1 MLHLKTNRLLTA
13 VVFIGIATMAIVAV
27 ACSESRPN
35 ESLKVGF
42 IDVELI
48 DQFMGGV
55 PPGTQGPVFNS
66 VLLAVKHVNDAGGVW
81 GRPVETVFRTTP
93 GSSAV
98 EVATQLLD
106 NEGVHGFIGPV
117 MSTDVEAVANEV
129 AKPREVPFISSVS
142 TVPFVADLDDDGY
155 IFRSSMSDVAQG
167 FALAQLAMED
177 HDEHVALVHRDDR
190 WGGAIADSFKEHYSG
205 RVSEVSLHP
214 DQSTFRDELAQVSA
228 SGAPVLVLI
237 TFADMTDTVLDE
249 VIAHGHFDQV
259 LLMNEHRSLA
269 LLAKYPDFL
278 DGAKGVAPY
287 GRHITEAEG
296 HWERDYETE
305 YGDVPHASFMRETYD
320 AAVAFMIAAEH
331 AGTTDGAAI
340 RDSLYTI
347 SGPPGE
353 SFPATAEGIR
363 GALDAVRNGDDIDL
377 EGEATAINWDARGEV
392 TFGHMGIW
400 QFQDGDVVDLRH
412 FDVDLTE

>member
-1 MLHLKTNRLLTA
+1 MLHLRTNWLLSA
-13 VVFIGIATMAIVAV
+13 VAATVITVIAAAV
-27 ACSESRPN
+27 ACSDNRPD

-93 GSSAV
+93 GSTAV
-98 EVATQLLD
+98 EVATQMLD

-117 MSTDVEAVANEV
+117 MSTDVESVADEL
-129 AKPREVPFISSVS
+129 AKPRDVPFISSVS

-190 WGGAIADSFKEHYSG
+190 WGRAIADSFKSHYSG

-214 DQSTFRDELAQVSA
+214 DKSTFADELTQISA

-237 TFADMTDTVLDE
+237 TFADMTDAVLDE
-249 VIAHGHFDQV
+249 VITHGHFDQV

-269 LLAKYPDFL
+269 LLAKYPEFL

-296 HWERDYETE
+296 HWEADYAAE
-305 YGDVPHASFMRETYD
+305 YGEVPHASFMRETYD
-320 AAVAFMIAAEH
+320 AAVAFMIASEH
-331 AGTTDGAAI
+331 AGSTAGAAI

-353 SFPATAEGIR
+353 SFPATAEGIA
-363 GALDAVRNGDDIDL
+363 GALEAVRNGADIDL
-377 EGEATAINWDARGEV
+377 EGEATAINWDDRGEV

-400 QFQDGDVVDLRH
+400 QFQDGNIVDLRH
-412 FDVDLTE
+412 FDVDLSE